1 MGHGTSRFWEISVGL
16 GVGALPL
23 FPPLLLKDAACRAVT
38 LDLQQGAQT
47 VLQQRLSLPWLDELG
62 QDRAAWPSPC
72 LLLGEQGPF
81 GQGP

>member
-38 LDLQQGAQT
+38 LDLQQGAQM
-47 VLQQRLSLPWLDELG
+47 VLQQRLSLP
-62 QDRAAWPSPC
+62 
-72 LLLGEQGPF
+72 
-81 GQGP
+81 